1 MLTAMCKARNAVF
14 HPVPLQYCGDQ
25 GVMIAWQGFL
35 EFKNGGK
42 MVNKDIDVLQHE
54 RVDEI
59 PVTWR

>member
-1 MLTAMCKARNAVF
+1 MCKDRNATF
-14 HPVPLQYCGDQ
+14 HPVPLAYCGDQ

-42 MVNKDIDVLQHE
+42 MVEDNIDILPYE

-59 PVTWR
+59 EVTWR